1 MQTVMTRRSLPEDCV
16 LERTA
21 EGTRRM
27 RDRSAGL
34 PARLRSVLFVVDGAQ
49 PVARILGKAGQLR
62 PLLEDQLVELMDMG
76 LVVGIGGQ
84 PMELRPQ
91 APVPAVRVAPPR
103 PMGNAP
109 VVPIIGAKVQ
119 LLDCLER
126 VSGGRMKQE
135 GSTLVEAR
143 TWKDLASRARS
154 LSAAI
159 QDCAGPEAAARFWT
173 EAKEILVT
181 FRGQDAEA
189 RP

>member
-1 MQTVMTRRSLPEDCV
+1 MSRRSLPEGCI
-16 LERTA
+16 LERTT

-34 PARLRSVLFVVDGAQ
+34 PARLRSVLFLVDGSQ
-49 PVARILGKAGQLR
+49 PAARILGKAGQLG
-62 PLLEDQLVELMDMG
+62 PLLEDQLVELMEMG
-76 LVVGIGGQ
+76 LVVGSGGQ
-84 PMELRPQ
+84 GM
-91 APVPAVRVAPPR
+91 APRASAPAPAVRMPAPR

-119 LLDCLER
+119 LLECLER
-126 VSGGRMKQE
+126 VTGGRMKQQ

-143 TWKDLASRARS
+143 TWKDLAANARA

-159 QDCAGPEAAARFWT
+159 QECAGADAAAQFWA
-173 EAKEILVT
+173 EAKDILVT
-181 FRGQDAEA
+181 FRGQEAEVA

>member
-1 MQTVMTRRSLPEDCV
+1 MLAMTRRSLPEGCI

-34 PARLRSVLFVVDGAQ
+34 PARLRSVLFVVDGSQ
-49 PVARILGKAGQLR
+49 PVSRILGKAGQLG

-76 LVVGIGGQ
+76 LVVGVGG
-84 PMELRPQ
+84 PAI
-91 APVPAVRVAPPR
+91 APRAAAPAAAVRAAPPR
-103 PMGNAP
+103 PMGNVP

-119 LLDCLER
+119 LLECLER
-126 VSGGRMKQE
+126 VSGGRMKQH

-143 TWKDLASRARS
+143 TWKDLATNARA
-154 LSAAI
+154 LTVII
-159 QDCAGPEAAARFWT
+159 QECAGPEAAARFWA

-181 FRGQDAEA
+181 FRGQEAETP